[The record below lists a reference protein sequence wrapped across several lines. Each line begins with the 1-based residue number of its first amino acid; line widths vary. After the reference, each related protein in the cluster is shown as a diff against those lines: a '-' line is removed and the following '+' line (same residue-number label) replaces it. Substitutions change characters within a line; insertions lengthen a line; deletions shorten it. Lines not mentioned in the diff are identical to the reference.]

1 MKVSVKTLREQ
12 IAMLKET
19 VRIDWTQA
27 TNETERKSTVKVLK
41 SLASDLNEMF
51 CNRTTKEDLERCQE
65 WLTKS
70 ADICVRYFEADFFVN
85 GVVDEVMSMN
95 SMRLV

>member
-1 MKVSVKTLREQ
+1 MKVSVKTFREQ

-27 TNETERKSTVKVLK
+27 VNELERKSTVKVLR
-41 SLASDLNEMF
+41 SLASDLTEMV
-51 CNRTTKEDLERCQE
+51 CPRATSEDLELCQL

-70 ADICVRYFEADFFVN
+70 ADICMDYFKEDYLDKSV
-85 GVVDEVMSMN
+85 EEILTE
-95 SMRLV
+95 LV